1 MIEPA
6 VALRGLT
13 KRYGDVVALDDLT
26 IEIPRGVVFGL
37 LGPNGA
43 GKTTSLRLLAGLAR
57 ATSGEVRI
65 GGRPVGSQDGA
76 GARIGYLDQDPRFYG
91 WMSGRELVTLVG
103 RLHGLAA
110 AVLMS
115 RVDESL
121 ERVGLQDAAR
131 RRISGYSGGMRQ
143 RLGIAQALV
152 HRPELVVLDEP
163 VNSLDPEGRRDLLTL
178 IAELRGE
185 ATVIVSS
192 HVLADIERIADRI
205 AILDHGRLAVAG
217 PLAEILERFAQPVF
231 HIEIEP
237 GQAAAAEAFIVSVR
251 RKPWA
256 AGVESDGAVVR
267 VAATDAEAAAIG
279 ILTEAVA
286 ARLRLAMFE
295 RQRPTLEDVF
305 LRLVGRPEAAS

>member
-1 MIEPA
+1 
-6 VALRGLT
+6 
-13 KRYGDVVALDDLT
+13 
-26 IEIPRGVVFGL
+26 
-37 LGPNGA
+37 
-43 GKTTSLRLLAGLAR
+43 
-57 ATSGEVRI
+57 
-65 GGRPVGSQDGA
+65 
-76 GARIGYLDQDPRFYG
+76 
-91 WMSGRELVTLVG
+91 
-103 RLHGLAA
+103 
-110 AVLMS
+110 
-115 RVDESL
+115 
-121 ERVGLQDAAR
+121 
-131 RRISGYSGGMRQ
+131 MRQ

-237 GQAAAAEAFIVSVR
+237 GQAAAAEAFIASVR

-256 AGVESDGAVVR
+256 AAVESDGTVVR

-286 ARLRLAMFE
+286 TRVRLAMFE

-305 LRLVGRPEAAS
+305 LRLVGRPGAAT